1 MSFSSFEEALNIC
14 MNAEEGGKEQ
24 DEALLYCL
32 EYAPDDLKEQL
43 RGILRHSP
51 AGHSHHDD
59 CGCGC
64 HHEE

>member
-1 MSFSSFEEALNIC
+1 
-14 MNAEEGGKEQ
+14 MNAGEDSKEQ

-51 AGHSHHDD
+51 ASHSHHDG

-64 HHEE
+64 RDEE